1 MVGRL
6 ISGVEK
12 VSIGFPL
19 PFYYF
24 VFFQYS
30 KSKSSVSI
38 MSNMTYIKHIKKHT
52 IIYI

>member
-19 PFYYF
+19 PFYF
-24 VFFQYS
+24 LFFFNIQ
-30 KSKSSVSI
+30 KVKVV
-38 MSNMTYIKHIKKHT
+38 
-52 IIYI
+52 